1 MLRLEQFSS
10 LISREMVMSTRTFW
24 TSFFDGLA
32 GEGLF
37 GDLRIPGF
45 PTRLFKD
52 EEPAPAVFVL
62 RLPKVA
68 STMPAA
74 DLVDL
79 RAAIREAIDKAS
91 QGRKVEIALSEGSD
105 SSSVRHAAS

>member
-1 MLRLEQFSS
+1 M
-10 LISREMVMSTRTFW
+10 SRSFW
-24 TSFFDGLA
+24 TSFFDGFT

-37 GDLRIPGF
+37 GELRIPGF
-45 PTRLFKD
+45 PTRLFKG
-52 EEPAPAVFVL
+52 EEAAPAVFVL

-79 RAAIREAIDKAS
+79 RAAIREAIDNAS
-91 QGRKVEIALSEGSD
+91 QGRTVEIALSDGSD
-105 SSSVRHAAS
+105 SSSARHAAS